1 MHYLDLTQARA
12 VYQILAD
19 GRYIWAST
27 AEYTYV
33 EILVCLVSLSVPLA
47 RFLPITFGDGTGLDP
62 KGTEFEGIPRN
73 SGGI

>member
-27 AEYTYV
+27 AEYVRRDPGMSGFPQRSFGKIPPVYV
-33 EILVCLVSLSVPLA
+33 W
-47 RFLPITFGDGTGLDP
+47 
-62 KGTEFEGIPRN
+62 
-73 SGGI
+73 